1 MIQLVKFIKII
12 FKKQKTYSALFS
24 EAMAEGIRDTLK
36 EMGYGLVNNDDDRNL
51 QSKK

>member
-36 EMGYGLVNNDDDRNL
+36 EMGYGLIDNNDRNS